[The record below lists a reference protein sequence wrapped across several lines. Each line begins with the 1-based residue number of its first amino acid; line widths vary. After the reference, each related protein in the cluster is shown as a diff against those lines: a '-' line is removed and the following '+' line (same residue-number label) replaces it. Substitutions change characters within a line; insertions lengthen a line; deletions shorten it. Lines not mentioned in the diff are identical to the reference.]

1 MKELLLVDCCVRGKG
16 SRTRK
21 LVEAFLEGL
30 GENRFQVTVVN
41 PEAEGMTP
49 LTGANFARREELVE
63 RGELDHPRFHYARQ
77 FARADVVVFAA
88 PLWELSF
95 PAILKV
101 YIENVSVKGVT
112 FGCDADGLFGSCRGS
127 RLIFLTTR
135 GERYEGSDMEQG
147 SRYLEAMSKF
157 FGFGGYSCIAA
168 DGLDAAGAD
177 PRIILADACG
187 RARGL
192 AGSLS

>member
-1 MKELLLVDCCVRGKG
+1 MKELLFIDCCVRGTE

-21 LVEAFLEGL
+21 LADAFLEALDKGKYH
-30 GENRFQVTVVN
+30 VTVIN
-41 PEAEGMTP
+41 PEAEGMLP
-49 LTGANFARREELVE
+49 LTGANFAQREKLVE
-63 RGELDHPRFHYARQ
+63 EGILDHPRFFYAHQ
-77 FARADVVVFAA
+77 FSQADVVVFAA

-101 YIENVSVKGVT
+101 YIENVSVKGIT

-135 GERYEGSDMEQG
+135 GERYENSDLEQG
-147 SRYLEAMSKF
+147 SRYLEAISRF

-168 DGLDAAGAD
+168 DGMDAAGAN
-177 PRIILADACG
+177 PWGILADACG

-192 AGSLS
+192 AASLS

>member
-1 MKELLLVDCCVRGKG
+1 MKELLLVDCCVRGKE

-21 LVEAFLEGL
+21 LIDAFLEGL
-30 GENRFQVTVVN
+30 NQKQFHVTTIS
-41 PEAEGMTP
+41 PEAEGMVP
-49 LTGANFARREELVE
+49 LTGANFARREKLVE
-63 RGELDHPRFHYARQ
+63 EGQLNHPRFCYAQQ
-77 FARADVVVFAA
+77 FAQADAVVFAA

-101 YIENVSVKGVT
+101 YIENISVKGIT
-112 FGCDADGLFGSCRGS
+112 FGCDADGIFGSCRGS

-135 GERYEGSDMEQG
+135 GERYENSGLEQG

-157 FGFGGYSCIAA
+157 FGFDSYACVAA
-168 DGLDAAGAD
+168 DGLDAKGGD
-177 PRIILADACG
+177 SRIIMADACG

-192 AGSLS
+192 AASLS

>member
-1 MKELLLVDCCVRGKG
+1 MKELLLIDCCIRGG
-16 SRTRK
+16 ESRTWK
-21 LVEAFLEGL
+21 LANAFLESL
-30 GENRFQVTVVN
+30 DKQKFHVTVVS
-41 PEAEGMTP
+41 PEAEGMLP
-49 LTGANFARREELVE
+49 LTGANFAQREKLVE
-63 RGELDHPRFHYARQ
+63 EGNLDHPRFYYAQQ
-77 FARADVVVFAA
+77 FSQADVVVFAA

-101 YIENVSVKGVT
+101 YLENVSVKGIT

-135 GERYEGSDMEQG
+135 GERYAGSDMEQG

-157 FGFGGYSCIAA
+157 FGFGNYSCIAA
-168 DGLDAAGAD
+168 DGLDVSGAD
-177 PRIILADACG
+177 PKTILADACG
-187 RARGL
+187 RAKGL

>member
-1 MKELLLVDCCVRGKG
+1 MKELLFIDCCVRGKD

-21 LVEAFLEGL
+21 LADAFLEAVDQNKYHVS
-30 GENRFQVTVVN
+30 EVD
-41 PEAEGMTP
+41 PEAEGMLP
-49 LTGANFARREELVE
+49 LTGANFARREKLVE
-63 RGELDHPRFHYARQ
+63 EGALDHPRFHYARQ
-77 FARADVVVFAA
+77 FAQADVVVFAA

-101 YIENVSVKGVT
+101 YIENVSVKGLT

-135 GERYEGSDMEQG
+135 GERYQNSDLEQG
-147 SRYLEAMSKF
+147 SRYLEAISRF
-157 FGFGGYSCIAA
+157 FGFKGYSCIAA
-168 DGLDAAGAD
+168 DGMDVAGAD
-177 PRIILADACG
+177 PRIILADARG

-192 AGSLS
+192 AASL

>member
-1 MKELLLVDCCVRGKG
+1 MVDCCVRGKE

-21 LVEAFLEGL
+21 LADAFLEGL
-30 GENRFQVTVVN
+30 DPKKFHVTRIS
-41 PEAEGMTP
+41 PEAEGLLP
-49 LTGANFARREELVE
+49 LAGANFAQREKLVAE
-63 RGELDHPRFHYARQ
+63 GELDHPRFHYARQ
-77 FARADVVVFAA
+77 FAQADAVVFAA
-88 PLWELSF
+88 PMWELSF
-95 PAILKV
+95 PAILKI
-101 YIENVSVKGVT
+101 YLENISVKGLT

-168 DGLDAAGAD
+168 DGLDAAGSD

-192 AGSLS
+192 AASLS